1 MNRLLIAN
9 RGEIAVRI
17 IATAQDLG
25 ITCISVYPED
35 DALAQHVRLADD
47 RYCLPGAG
55 ASAYLD
61 IAALI
66 AAAIATQ
73 ADAIHPGYGFLSE
86 RHDFAAACDAAGI
99 TFVGPTRRTTRT
111 VWQ

>member
-47 RYCLPGAG
+47 HYCLPGAG
-55 ASAYLD
+55 ASANAGADVLVAGSAVFRGGSVSNSTPYGEN
-61 IAALI
+61 IRNIRTAAVSV
-66 AAAIATQ
+66 A
-73 ADAIHPGYGFLSE
+73 
-86 RHDFAAACDAAGI
+86 
-99 TFVGPTRRTTRT
+99 V
-111 VWQ
+111 